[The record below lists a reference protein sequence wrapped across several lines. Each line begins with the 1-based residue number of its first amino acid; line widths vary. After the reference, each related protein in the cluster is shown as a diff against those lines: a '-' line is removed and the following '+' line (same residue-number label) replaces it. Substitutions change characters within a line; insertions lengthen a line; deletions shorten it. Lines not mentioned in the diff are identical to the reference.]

1 MHFGEC
7 KYILYNIEMIMLTV
21 EMMWVLLTH
30 IVENTSGV
38 FELLDIAIRKLQVKV
53 VT

>member
-7 KYILYNIEMIMLTV
+7 MYILYNVEMIMTIV

-30 IVENTSGV
+30 EVENTSGV
-38 FELLDIAIRKLQVKV
+38 VR
-53 VT
+53 